1 MPKPCSC
8 LRLSLLVVS
17 ALTLATMPGIAAA
30 QSERFETV
38 DVEAG
43 GISIEYPDSWTVMPR
58 TKAALRR
65 QVGAL
70 AKKDVQLAEAVAGSA
85 QLDVQPETLEERVL
99 DLKGALAGRY
109 EGNIRVYVHPDR
121 HFPRTLEE
129 YRSTFALAKEVLG
142 QTVQDSA
149 TVRVDGK
156 KRAYRIDLVR
166 KSADGRP
173 LPSSW
178 LTLPY
183 RDGDVSV
190 HVTFFQNDPADEA
203 LLDRIVNGVHLI

>member
-1 MPKPCSC
+1 MPKLRSC
-8 LRLSLLVVS
+8 WPLSLLIVS

-30 QSERFETV
+30 QAEGFKTL

-65 QVGAL
+65 QVAAL
-70 AKKDVQLAEAVAGSA
+70 AKKDARLAEVVAESA
-85 QLDVQPETLEERVL
+85 QLDRQPDALEERVM

-109 EGNIRVYVHPDR
+109 VGNIRVYVHPDR
-121 HFPRTLEE
+121 RFPRTLEE
-129 YRSTFALAKEVLG
+129 YASTFALAEEALG
-142 QTVQDSA
+142 WTVQDLA
-149 TVRVDGK
+149 AVRVDGK
-156 KRAYRIDLVR
+156 KRAYRVDLVR
-166 KSADGRP
+166 ESADGRL
-173 LPSSW
+173 LPASW

-190 HVTFFQNDPADEA
+190 HVTFFQNDPGDEA
-203 LLDRIVNGVHLI
+203 LLDRIVDGVHLI